1 MVDNRSAGVLGVGG
15 GINFK
20 SGDISGTAAKTSD
33 DRASQG
39 TEYFMQEG
47 EEQQDGKNQPFVD
60 RSMQLRASLN
70 SLALLNVV
78 SVLRNQNKRKNLLLE
93 DEDVEE
99 KLNINTIKRQPD
111 FTIGCFFIL
120 FIVYLYSFF
129 TLFYPNILTS
139 DFA

>member
-1 MVDNRSAGVLGVGG
+1 MVDNRSAGILGIGG

-39 TEYFMQEG
+39 TEYFMMDG
-47 EEQQDGKNQPFVD
+47 EDQHFGQQPFED

-78 SVLRNQNKRKNLLLE
+78 SVLQNKRRNILLD
-93 DEDVEE
+93 DEDYAEKIRADKVQKVESNKE
-99 KLNINTIKRQPD
+99 KQEQKED
-111 FTIGCFFIL
+111 K
-120 FIVYLYSFF
+120 
-129 TLFYPNILTS
+129 
-139 DFA
+139 

>member
-1 MVDNRSAGVLGVGG
+1 MVDNRSAGILGIGG

-39 TEYFMQEG
+39 TEYFTTEDENQN
-47 EEQQDGKNQPFVD
+47 QKNEPFED

-78 SVLRNQNKRKNLLLE
+78 SLLKNKRKNILMD
-93 DEDVEE
+93 DEDYDE
-99 KLNINTIKRQPD
+99 KIKSS
-111 FTIGCFFIL
+111 
-120 FIVYLYSFF
+120 IVKK
-129 TLFYPNILTS
+129 IEK
-139 DFA
+139 DDKKE

>member
-1 MVDNRSAGVLGVGG
+1 MVDNRSAGTLGIGG

-47 EEQQDGKNQPFVD
+47 EEQQNSRQEPFID
-60 RSMQLRASLN
+60 RSMQLKASLN

-78 SVLRNQNKRKNLLLE
+78 SVLQNKRKNLLLD
-93 DEDVEE
+93 DEDYAEKIKSKKVQKINKENNEE
-99 KLNINTIKRQPD
+99 KKKKK
-111 FTIGCFFIL
+111 
-120 FIVYLYSFF
+120 
-129 TLFYPNILTS
+129 
-139 DFA
+139 

>member
-1 MVDNRSAGVLGVGG
+1 MVDNRSAGILGIGG

-39 TEYFMQEG
+39 TEYFLQE
-47 EEQQDGKNQPFVD
+47 EEQQEGQNRPFED

-78 SVLRNQNKRKNLLLE
+78 SVLQNK
-93 DEDVEE
+93 
-99 KLNINTIKRQPD
+99 KR
-111 FTIGCFFIL
+111 
-120 FIVYLYSFF
+120 
-129 TLFYPNILTS
+129 NILLDEEDMAEKIKS
-139 DFA
+139 KKVEKIENNKKKKNNKDK

>member
-1 MVDNRSAGVLGVGG
+1 MVDNRSAGILGVGG

-47 EEQQDGKNQPFVD
+47 EEQQNAHEPFRD
-60 RSMQLRASLN
+60 RSVQLRASLN

-78 SVLRNQNKRKNLLLE
+78 SVLQNKRKNVLLDDEENAEKIESDKNKKVEAVEKDKQDKKE
-93 DEDVEE
+93 D
-99 KLNINTIKRQPD
+99 Q
-111 FTIGCFFIL
+111 
-120 FIVYLYSFF
+120 
-129 TLFYPNILTS
+129 
-139 DFA
+139 

>member
-1 MVDNRSAGVLGVGG
+1 MVDNRSAGVLGIAG

-39 TEYFMQEG
+39 TEYFMTENS
-47 EEQQDGKNQPFVD
+47 EQSSPSEPFED

-78 SVLRNQNKRKNLLLE
+78 SVLQNKRRNILLE
-93 DEDVEE
+93 DEDYSEKIKSKQDKKVEKVNKDSKQNSQE
-99 KLNINTIKRQPD
+99 K
-111 FTIGCFFIL
+111 
-120 FIVYLYSFF
+120 
-129 TLFYPNILTS
+129 
-139 DFA
+139 

>member
-1 MVDNRSAGVLGVGG
+1 MVDNRSAGVLGIGG

-39 TEYFMQEG
+39 TEYFLQEG
-47 EEQQDGKNQPFVD
+47 EQHPQNEEFVD

-78 SVLRNQNKRKNLLLE
+78 SVLRNKRKTSILDEE
-93 DEDVEE
+93 DINNSIKEKKVEKIESE
-99 KLNINTIKRQPD
+99 KKDKENTK
-111 FTIGCFFIL
+111 
-120 FIVYLYSFF
+120 
-129 TLFYPNILTS
+129 
-139 DFA
+139 